1 MNMQVHLAQVNAN
14 MMHFLVS
21 YAVAFIAFDLVAK
34 WYVWPNIRERTPK
47 VALTPLLLYSCL
59 RVNGLMFLMPGLVS
73 PNLPRRSPCRRPM
86 AISRQRSSR

>member
-1 MNMQVHLAQVNAN
+1 MQVHLAQVNAN
-14 MMHFLVS
+14 MMHFLVG
-21 YAVAFIAFDLVAK
+21 YAVAFIAFGLVAK
-34 WYVWPNIRERTPK
+34 WYVWSEHQGRTPK
-47 VALTPLLLYSCL
+47 VALMPLLLYSCL

>member
-1 MNMQVHLAQVNAN
+1 MQVHLAQVNAN
-14 MMHFLVS
+14 VSHFGQLCRR
-21 YAVAFIAFDLVAK
+21 LHR
-34 WYVWPNIRERTPK
+34 VWPGCEMVCLAEHQGTQPK

-86 AISRQRSSR
+86 AISRQRPSR